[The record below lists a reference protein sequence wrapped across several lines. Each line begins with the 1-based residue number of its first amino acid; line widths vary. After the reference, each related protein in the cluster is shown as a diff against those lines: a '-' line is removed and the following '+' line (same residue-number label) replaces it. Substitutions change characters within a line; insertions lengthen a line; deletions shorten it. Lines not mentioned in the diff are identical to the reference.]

1 MHLAWQSMDYF
12 VPRNDIGDVAFH
24 RLRLS
29 GADTGIRHLV
39 DICARIV
46 GGALQLNTSGLCF

>member
-1 MHLAWQSMDYF
+1 MDGF
-12 VPRNDIGDVAFH
+12 VPRNNIGDAAFH
-24 RLRLS
+24 RLRLGGS
-29 GADTGIRHLV
+29 DTDIRHLV